1 MAPIAPSEFKVY
13 DYLVESAACNQTKE
27 IVHEFLEKC
36 QPFNLAKAETLNILN
51 IRPFQPSQIYPIIEK
66 ADDRLGLKGLEELV
80 EMVVEVLPAPPYE
93 PKFDEETAEE
103 ANTDDETAEMANA
116 DEENAIADEEIAT
129 EEQTV
134 GS

>member
-1 MAPIAPSEFKVY
+1 MNEKYNAGALTNFEVLEFLKSRGASKDPSRVMAPIAPSEFK
-13 DYLVESAACNQTKE
+13 
-27 IVHEFLEKC
+27 
-36 QPFNLAKAETLNILN
+36 
-51 IRPFQPSQIYPIIEK
+51 IIEK
-66 ADDRLGLKGLEELV
+66 ADYRLGLKGLEELV